1 MTTEE
6 SILNKIQILITNH
19 FDTPEDA
26 FSFFDADSSGKLK
39 KSEIVKLLKQAEI
52 SGFIRGLVGSK
63 LIEGYDKSDDE
74 EIDWQEFK
82 AAVDKIRTELIDK
95 IRSIRNKEFL
105 QALDTLVSSNSSDN
119 DRVELTTEQKE
130 MLEMSKDDIKNGRL
144 ISQEVMNKRN
154 MEWLNGLSEY
164 LNIG

>member
-19 FDTPEDA
+19 FDTPEEA

-63 LIEGYDKSDDE
+63 LIEGYDKSDDA

-82 AAVDKIRTELIDK
+82 AAVDKIQ
-95 IRSIRNKEFL
+95 S
-105 QALDTLVSSNSSDN
+105 A
-119 DRVELTTEQKE
+119 
-130 MLEMSKDDIKNGRL
+130 
-144 ISQEVMNKRN
+144 
-154 MEWLNGLSEY
+154 
-164 LNIG
+164 

>member
-19 FDTPEDA
+19 FETPEEA

-52 SGFIRGLVGSK
+52 NGFIRGLVGSK

-82 AAVDKIRTELIDK
+82 AAVDKIKT
-95 IRSIRNKEFL
+95 
-105 QALDTLVSSNSSDN
+105 A
-119 DRVELTTEQKE
+119 
-130 MLEMSKDDIKNGRL
+130 
-144 ISQEVMNKRN
+144 
-154 MEWLNGLSEY
+154 
-164 LNIG
+164 